1 MLGPWLYNGASLM
14 DSALLLGNVRMLFL
28 PQWLKIICLP
38 NGLTF
43 AFCRCCVN
51 INVLSELLIFLHFG
65 VTLTKAAGD
74 GKKTQLI
81 N

>member
-1 MLGPWLYNGASLM
+1 M
-14 DSALLLGNVRMLFL
+14 LGNVRMLFL

-38 NGLTF
+38 NGF

-51 INVLSELLIFLHFG
+51 INVLSELLIFLHFN
-65 VTLTKAAGD
+65 VTLMKAAED
-74 GKKTQLI
+74 GEKTWLI

>member
-1 MLGPWLYNGASLM
+1 MLGNII
-14 DSALLLGNVRMLFL
+14 MLFL

-43 AFCRCCVN
+43 AFCRYCVN
-51 INVLSELLIFLHFG
+51 INVLSELLIFLHFN
-65 VTLTKAAGD
+65 VTLTKAVED
-74 GKKTQLI
+74 GKKPQA

>member
-1 MLGPWLYNGASLM
+1 
-14 DSALLLGNVRMLFL
+14 MLFL

-51 INVLSELLIFLHFG
+51 INVLSELLIFLHFN
-65 VTLTKAAGD
+65 VTLMKAAGD
-74 GKKTQLI
+74 GKKT
-81 N
+81 